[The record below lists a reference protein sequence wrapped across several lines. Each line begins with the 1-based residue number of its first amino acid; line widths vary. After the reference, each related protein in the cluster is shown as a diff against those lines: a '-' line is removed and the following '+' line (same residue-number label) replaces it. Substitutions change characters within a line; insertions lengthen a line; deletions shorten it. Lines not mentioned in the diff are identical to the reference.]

1 MKSVFVREKQTSY
14 DFSHMWK
21 INKMHKLNINKYVD
35 TENSVVLTRREGVR
49 EGEMGGGA
57 NWRAARFENSNGQ
70 MTTKRSFVYF

>member
-1 MKSVFVREKQTSY
+1 MKSVFVREKQISY

-49 EGEMGGGA
+49 EGEMGGG
-57 NWRAARFENSNGQ
+57 GQ
-70 MTTKRSFVYF
+70 LYGGKF